1 MTPDDDARAIHQD
14 AIIVDGLVWYS
25 DGNTDELHAAN
36 LAAINLT
43 VQFTDV
49 EADFAVCL
57 DDIAGWL
64 NLIERPDSGWRLVLR
79 SDDILQAREAGQI
92 GVIMDG
98 RTRAR
103 SKTISIG
110 SRFCTVSACASCSRP
125 ITNAPS
131 WPMAAWNR
139 KMADF
144 PALWPRRRQ
153 HDEPAGDRGRSQPF
167 RRPIRHHGGRSER
180 AAGSDHPYRRQIYRR
195 LATQQERRRDGGCC

>member
-92 GVIMDG
+92 GVIMGWQNARAIEDNLDRLQILHRLGLRIMQPTYNKRTFLADG
-98 RTRAR
+98 
-103 SKTISIG
+103 
-110 SRFCTVSACASCSRP
+110 C
-125 ITNAPS
+125 
-131 WPMAAWNR
+131 
-139 KMADF
+139 
-144 PALWPRRRQ
+144 L
-153 HDEPAGDRGRSQPF
+153 EP
-167 RRPIRHHGGRSER
+167 E
-180 AAGSDHPYRRQIYRR
+180 
-195 LATQQERRRDGGCC
+195 DGGLSGLVAATPST